1 MATLL
6 QIRHF
11 SENPN
16 SFPSSRKVERGCRLG
31 RWAFL
36 LARSGTLTLLPP
48 HSVTSSSSVVLA
60 LLAFSCRLAPQT
72 HDEHSGPRRR
82 LHSTVSRV
90 KLKESLP
97 KPIDLLC
104 SLCMCVC
111 WRLSC
116 LATAVCKDPSGRRDG
131 SEIVL
136 VRPPPYPRQVF
147 TMYVRTRLCQCMLVE
162 STWANYLDGAK
173 DYSVRPIK
181 PDIQTLYKTTLIFW
195 QNLLGPT

>member
-1 MATLL
+1 MFSARRQPHYILKYS
-6 QIRHF
+6 

-116 LATAVCKDPSGRRDG
+116 LATAVCEDPSGRRDG
-131 SEIVL
+131 SEIRAGSPPSL
-136 VRPPPYPRQVF
+136 PPPSVHHV
-147 TMYVRTRLCQCMLVE
+147 VRTD
-162 STWANYLDGAK
+162 STLPVYA
-173 DYSVRPIK
+173 R
-181 PDIQTLYKTTLIFW
+181 
-195 QNLLGPT
+195 